1 MIRMEKVPSD
11 YSRRCWTSTKIY
23 QNLYN
28 STNTLVFW
36 DLNGG
41 SDDKSLVLILF
52 ELGYLSTQG
61 FGMAYLI
68 SKPWLSK
75 KKMQILYRFIIFW
88 YLGMY
93 YSNYEYRDSLLSK
106 L

>member
-11 YSRRCWTSTKIY
+11 YSRRCWTSTQIY

-41 SDDKSLVLILF
+41 FDDKSLVLIDSLVLILL

-68 SKPWLSK
+68 GKPWLSK
-75 KKMQILYRFIIFW
+75 KKCKFCTDL
-88 YLGMY
+88 
-93 YSNYEYRDSLLSK
+93 
-106 L
+106 